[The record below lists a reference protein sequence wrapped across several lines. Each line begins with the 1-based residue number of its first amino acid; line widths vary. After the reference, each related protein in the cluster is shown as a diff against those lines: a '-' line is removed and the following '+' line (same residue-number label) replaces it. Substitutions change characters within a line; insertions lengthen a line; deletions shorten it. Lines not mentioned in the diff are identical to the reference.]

1 MDANILFN
9 TLIFHTFI
17 TKKTMN
23 RITLI
28 IQLLLII
35 NFSFSQNND
44 EKVIRDI
51 FDNVLL
57 NDEAYNNLE
66 YLCTEA
72 PGRLIGSD
80 ESIIA
85 VNFMKD
91 YFKKLGADSVFL
103 QEFIT
108 PAWKCNSTEVSILI
122 DGKEIQLRA
131 DALGPSPSTQGKGLF
146 TNVIEV
152 QGLDELKALDKEEVQ
167 GKIVFYNRPVDMRIV
182 STFRVYSSAIDQRY
196 YGPKVAAEMGASGVL
211 VRSVGTR
218 IDTFPHTGSTGFK
231 EIKIPCAAISTVDA
245 NILSKAL
252 KDNKALKVKM
262 VIDAEDMEE
271 ITTYN
276 LIADLRGNE
285 FPDEF
290 IVVGGHIDSWFNS
303 PGAHDDGIGCV
314 QSADVM
320 RIFKELGIENK
331 RTIRVILFMDE
342 ELFQSGG
349 SAYANYTHANE
360 IKNYLALE
368 ADAGG
373 FTPEG
378 FTVDASDSVV
388 GIISGYQ
395 SLLEPYGIHYIKKG
409 GSGVD
414 IGPLKQFG
422 VPLMGYRTDSQRYMD
437 LHHSAYDTFDKVH
450 IRELQLGSGNMAA
463 IIFLVDKY
471 GL

>member
-1 MDANILFN
+1 MR
-9 TLIFHTFI
+9 LIS
-17 TKKTMN
+17 
-23 RITLI
+23 
-28 IQLLLII
+28 LLILYFAII
-35 NFSFSQNND
+35 NLSFSQNND

-51 FDNVLL
+51 FDNVLIS
-57 NDEAYNNLE
+57 DEAYNNLE
-66 YLCTEA
+66 YLCDFA
-72 PGRLIGSD
+72 PGRLLGSD
-80 ESIIA
+80 ESILA
-85 VNFMKD
+85 VNYMMG
-91 YFKKLGADSVFL
+91 YFEELGADTVFL
-103 QEFIT
+103 QEFTT

-131 DALGPSPSTQGKGLF
+131 DALGPSPATPNAGLF
-146 TNVIEV
+146 ANVIEV
-152 QGLDELKALDKEEVQ
+152 QDLDELKALDKEEVQ
-167 GKIVFYNRPVDMRIV
+167 GKIVFYNRPVDMKIV

-196 YGPKVAAEMGASGVL
+196 YGPRVAAEMGASGVL

-231 EIKIPCAAISTVDA
+231 DIKIPCAAISTVDA

-252 KDNKALKVKM
+252 KDSTALKVKM
-262 VIDAEDMEE
+262 IIDAEDIAE

-276 LIADLRGNE
+276 LIADMCGNE
-285 FPDEF
+285 FPDEY
-290 IVVGGHIDSWFNS
+290 IIVGGHIDSWFNS

-349 SAYANYTHANE
+349 SAYAKYTEINE

-378 FTVDASDSVV
+378 FTVDATDSIVE
-388 GIISGYQ
+388 IISGYK

-463 IIFLVDKY
+463 IIYLIDKY